1 MIRSTQWI
9 YTPRRPHTLLD
20 RDWSETLL
28 SLMSND
34 SAAPSTVYKRKPTD
48 RSIRNWKGQRIQY
61 AEWN

>member
-1 MIRSTQWI
+1 MIRSTQYKI
-9 YTPRRPHTLLD
+9 LRYDTLLD
-20 RDWSETLL
+20 KEWSEILL

-34 SAAPSTVYKRKPTD
+34 SADPSTVYKRKPTD